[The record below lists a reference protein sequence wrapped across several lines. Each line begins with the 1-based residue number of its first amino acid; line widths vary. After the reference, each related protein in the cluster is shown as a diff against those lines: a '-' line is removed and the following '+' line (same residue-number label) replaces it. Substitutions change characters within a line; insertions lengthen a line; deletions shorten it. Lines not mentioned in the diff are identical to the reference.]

1 MCTRNVKINDEV
13 MNLVK
18 PHFKGDEALQ
28 SWMEKQLER
37 VMWEYASQFQVKE
50 SDDHLLEKL
59 NALDDSAEGFLKLDE
74 VLPPAKSSV
83 DELREDAYLEKYGI

>member
-13 MNLVK
+13 M
-18 PHFKGDEALQ
+18 
-28 SWMEKQLER
+28 
-37 VMWEYASQFQVKE
+37 
-50 SDDHLLEKL
+50 EKL